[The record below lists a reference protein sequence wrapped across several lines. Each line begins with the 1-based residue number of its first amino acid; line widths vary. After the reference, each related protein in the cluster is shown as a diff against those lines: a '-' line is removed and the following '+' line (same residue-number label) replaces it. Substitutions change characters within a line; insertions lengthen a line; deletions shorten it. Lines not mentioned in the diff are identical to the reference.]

1 MSNTDTSKT
10 ILLPDQKELLTS
22 LKDIRLGGFADEL
35 LAQFENPALYQ
46 DLSFEERLKRC
57 MDSQREF
64 ADKSKFRNLVK
75 NSRIKTKIYL
85 KQFVPSPSR
94 GLSSELLLMLRDG
107 DYLEKGINFVIC
119 GQTGT
124 GKTALAF
131 AIALEAMLKGYTAL
145 FYRMSDLSTIIETK
159 DAASFSR
166 FKEKLKRIKCLI
178 LDDYGLVKIGDNIAY
193 ALNEIADIR
202 YGIGTTIITSQLKK
216 KALKSVITECPVRD
230 ALADRLL
237 RNCDIEIVLK
247 GDSWR
252 GSGEEFKGDKSD
264 E

>member
-1 MSNTDTSKT
+1 MNNAEFSKAV
-10 ILLPDQKELLTS
+10 LLPNQ
-22 LKDIRLGGFADEL
+22 KDILTGLREIKLGGFADEL
-35 LAQFENPALYQ
+35 LSQFENPTLYQ
-46 DLSFEERLKRC
+46 DLTFEERLIRC
-57 MDSQREF
+57 MESQREF

-85 KQFVPSPSR
+85 KQFVPNPSR
-94 GLSSELLLMLRDG
+94 GLTSELLLKLRDG
-107 DYLEKGINFVIC
+107 DYLEKGINFVIS

-124 GKTALAF
+124 GKTALAT
-131 AIALEAMLKGYTAL
+131 AIALETMLKGYSAL
-145 FYRMSDLSTIIETK
+145 FYRMSDLSTIIESK

-178 LDDYGLVKIGDNIAY
+178 IDDYGLVKIGDNIAY

-202 YGIGTTIITSQLKK
+202 YGLGTTIITSQLKK

-237 RNCDIEIVLK
+237 RDCDIEIVLK

-252 GSGEEFKGDKSD
+252 GSGEEFKGERAD